1 MTQHVDGL
9 IHILRMDSGLITWK
23 GHWQGQARKGWK
35 EVVVFSPSIPSDC
48 DPTDCSPPGSSVL
61 QARVL
66 EWVAMPLS
74 RGSSRP
80 RDQTRVSCTAGGF
93 FAPRPW
99 GSLEG
104 RVLEL
109 H

>member
-1 MTQHVDGL
+1 M
-9 IHILRMDSGLITWK
+9 
-23 GHWQGQARKGWK
+23 
-35 EVVVFSPSIPSDC
+35 FSPSVPSDC
-48 DPTDCSPPGSSVL
+48 DPMDCSPPGSSVL

-66 EWVAMPLS
+66 AWVAMPLS

-93 FAPRPW
+93 FATSPR

-109 H
+109 Q